1 MLGGRCG
8 FVKSYW
14 KKKLAREHR
23 HMEVP
28 GPERDDLSGVE
39 VKHPAGGRFRKINEE
54 ELPGLGTVSWRH
66 FYRGR

>member
-1 MLGGRCG
+1 
-8 FVKSYW
+8 
-14 KKKLAREHR
+14 
-23 HMEVP
+23 MEVP

-54 ELPGLGTVSWRH
+54 ELPGMGTVSWWH